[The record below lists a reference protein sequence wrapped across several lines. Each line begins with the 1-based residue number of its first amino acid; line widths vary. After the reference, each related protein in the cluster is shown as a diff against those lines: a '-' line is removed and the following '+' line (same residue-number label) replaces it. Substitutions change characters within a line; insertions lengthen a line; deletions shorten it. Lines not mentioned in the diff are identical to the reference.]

1 MAIRDEA
8 RDPWTYLL
16 GGLAGGVAWAVGLP
30 VLAAVGVGAAVLGVK
45 AVVGSALGGGPGD
58 AGPELLPV
66 TGHSPE
72 EGWLRRGE
80 RAVASFAKLASSVP
94 KGMISERSRTI
105 GEQARKTLD
114 GLRRLAGQASTTR
127 EVGRHIDAAS
137 LANEKQRL
145 QTQLAAATDPDIEA
159 ELTKSLDSVT
169 EQIQIADRL
178 SQSLQTL
185 IARMES
191 GALGLERLV
200 AQLAELLALSE
211 SSTSPVEG
219 AQQLEA
225 LADELEGLRS
235 GLAETEQLSRRAL
248 SAYGGDDVASDGNE
262 PRPDR

>member
-30 VLAAVGVGAAVLGVK
+30 VVAAVGVGAAVLGVK
-45 AVVGSALGGGPGD
+45 AVVGSALGGARED

-66 TGHSPE
+66 TGRSPE
-72 EGWLRRGE
+72 EQWLRRGE
-80 RAVASFAKLASSVP
+80 HAVDSFAKLVSSVP
-94 KGMISERSRTI
+94 KGMVSERSRTI
-105 GEQARKTLD
+105 GEQAHTTLD

-127 EVGRHIDAAS
+127 EVARHIDAAS
-137 LANEKQRL
+137 LANEKERL
-145 QTQLAAATDPDIEA
+145 TSQLGATTDPDIRA

-169 EQIQIADRL
+169 DQLQIADRL
-178 SQSLQTL
+178 AQSLRTL
-185 IARMES
+185 LARMES

-200 AQLAELLALSE
+200 AQLAELLALNE
-211 SSTSPVEG
+211 SATSPVEG

-225 LADELEGLRS
+225 LTDELEGLRG
-235 GLAETEQLSRRAL
+235 GLAETERLSRRAL